1 MLFLFPRFPA
11 SPPAS
16 RRDGP
21 VEDCSRQMPEAVG
34 HPQQRKVFLLVDYE
48 GGRAKRADPAMRLE
62 WTDASRR
69 VRARLGGTP
78 PDARGVP
85 PRLWYRDGMSLDE
98 THFPSLG

>member
-34 HPQQRKVFLLVDYE
+34 HPQQRKVFLLVPE
-48 GGRAKRADPAMRLE
+48 FPRGGVGDPVPRTAGAGYRGEVMVH
-62 WTDASRR
+62 DAS
-69 VRARLGGTP
+69 
-78 PDARGVP
+78 
-85 PRLWYRDGMSLDE
+85 
-98 THFPSLG
+98 